1 MRSSNNNI
9 TTKENKKGYTRSY
22 HYYKRHS
29 IFLPFILLIIIII
42 TCITWHLLTVATRR
56 EEKNVVG
63 RILNHPIHDNIY
75 YGVQSSQSKT
85 TPLVFIQS
93 KLDDKLH
100 QRFLQEYIASCTEDE
115 LNSNIPGLDNRV
127 NKPVYVYEG
136 YYHSLP
142 TSSSIYSKN
151 PNPMIGIDFDK
162 LAATPFTRAF
172 YIAFREVNVE
182 IFDTLR
188 YNLLQASSY
197 HHNNNNNN
205 KSTTNNE
212 EQEEEKDVCYILAN
226 WLEKGYHFGDLSIQI
241 HYGKGNEQKLKSG
254 AAWHTDAENR

>member
-1 MRSSNNNI
+1 MRSSNKI

-22 HYYKRHS
+22 HYYKRHNR
-29 IFLPFILLIIIII
+29 ILLPFILLIIII
-42 TCITWHLLTVATRR
+42 TCITWRLLTR
-56 EEKNVVG
+56 EEKNDVG
-63 RILNHPIHDNIY
+63 RILNHPIHNID
-75 YGVQSSQSKT
+75 YGVQST

-93 KLDDKLH
+93 KLDNKLH
-100 QRFLQEYIASCTEDE
+100 QRFLEDHINSCTEEE
-115 LNSNIPGLDNRV
+115 LNSSIIPGLDNRV
-127 NKPVYVYEG
+127 NKPIYVYEG

-172 YIAFREVNVE
+172 YIALREVNVE

-197 HHNNNNNN
+197 YHNNNR
-205 KSTTNNE
+205 TTNNE
-212 EQEEEKDVCYILAN
+212 EQEEEEEDVCYILAN
-226 WLEKGYHFGDLSIQI
+226 WIEKGYHFGDLSIQI
-241 HYGKGNEQKLKSG
+241 FYSDQVTGN
-254 AAWHTDAENR
+254 

>member
-1 MRSSNNNI
+1 MMRSSNKI
-9 TTKENKKGYTRSY
+9 TTNKENKKGYTRSY
-22 HYYKRHS
+22 HYYKRHNS
-29 IFLPFILLIIIII
+29 IFLPFILLIIII
-42 TCITWHLLTVATRR
+42 TCITWHLLTVAITR
-56 EEKNVVG
+56 EEKNVG
-63 RILNHPIHDNIY
+63 KILNHPIHNID
-75 YGVQSSQSKT
+75 YGVQSQSKT

-93 KLDDKLH
+93 KLDNKLH
-100 QRFLQEYIASCTEDE
+100 QRFLQEHINSCTEDE

-142 TSSSIYSKN
+142 TSSSIYSKI

-162 LAATPFTRAF
+162 LAASPFTRAF

-197 HHNNNNNN
+197 YHNNN
-205 KSTTNNE
+205 STTNNE
-212 EQEEEKDVCYILAN
+212 EQEEEEDVCYIFAN
-226 WLEKGYHFGDLSIQI
+226 WIEKGYHFGDLSIQI
-241 HYGKGNEQKLKSG
+241 HYGKGNEQKLISG